1 VDPDPAARPVNAA
14 PPRIATLV
22 LRIGLWLVPSFAA
35 WYLTARFHGVAAG
48 EAAHALMAILKP
60 GLVSALE
67 RQGSDLVF
75 VTTLLVHPAPGE
87 TGVLVTEVNPLLYT
101 YGLPLFVA
109 LMLATRA
116 SGWRIAAGAAVLVP
130 FQAWGIAFDFLA
142 QVGIRAG
149 PAVSVQAGLAGW
161 PSEAIALAYQAG
173 SLLFP
178 ALVPVFLWGGFNR
191 PLIAALA
198 GSRQRGAGYA
208 SEQTARAAAPRIGS
222 SPRSQQ

>member
-1 VDPDPAARPVNAA
+1 MSTPL
-14 PPRIATLV
+14 PRIATFV
-22 LRIGLWLVPSFAA
+22 LRTALWLAPCFAA
-35 WYLTARFHGVAAG
+35 WYLAARFHGIAAG
-48 EAAHALMAILKP
+48 EAARALVLVLKP

-109 LMLATRA
+109 LMLAARA
-116 SGWRIAAGAAVLVP
+116 SGWKIVAGAALLLP
-130 FQAWGIAFDFLA
+130 LQAWGIAFDFLA

-149 PAVSVQAGLAGW
+149 PAVSAQAGLAGW
-161 PSEAIALAYQAG
+161 PSEAVALAYQAG

-178 ALVPVFLWGGFNR
+178 ALVPVLLWGAFNR
-191 PLIAALA
+191 PLIARIAE
-198 GSRQRGAGYA
+198 SRTVGGAKYVT
-208 SEQTARAAAPRIGS
+208 EQTAAAMDPRMGS
-222 SPRSQQ
+222 SPRSQK

>member
-1 VDPDPAARPVNAA
+1 MTAP
-14 PPRIATLV
+14 PPRIGALV
-22 LRIGLWLVPSFAA
+22 LRTALWLAPCFAA
-35 WYLTARFHGVAAG
+35 WYLAARFHGIAAG
-48 EAAHALMAILKP
+48 EAARVLVLMLKP

-67 RQGSDLVF
+67 HPGGDLVF

-109 LMLATRA
+109 LMLAARA
-116 SGWRIAAGAAVLVP
+116 GGWKIVAGAALLLP
-130 FQAWGIAFDFLA
+130 FQGWGIAFDFLA

-149 PAVSVQAGLAGW
+149 PAVSAQAGLAGW
-161 PSEAIALAYQAG
+161 PSEAIALAYQVG

-178 ALVPVFLWGGFNR
+178 ALAPVVLWGAFNR
-191 PLIAALA
+191 PLIARMRGDRA
-198 GSRQRGAGYA
+198 GIGEAVYVI
-208 SEQTARAAAPRIGS
+208 EQTGPAIDPRLGS